1 MIRAAHFPL
10 VRSLCSMPS
19 LTIRY
24 DDEIHH
30 KLKIIAATRGI
41 SLNTLLQQL
50 LVQEVDRWE
59 KKYGTVRL
67 VLKKHH
73 VWMI

>member
-1 MIRAAHFPL
+1 MSL
-10 VRSLCSMPS
+10 VVLIGGIAMPS

-30 KLKIIAATRGI
+30 KLKVIAATRGI
-41 SLNTLLQQL
+41 SLNALLQQL

-59 KKYGTVRL
+59 EKYGTVKL
-67 VLKKHH
+67 VPQENPP
-73 VWMI
+73 

>member
-1 MIRAAHFPL
+1 MGGINL
-10 VRSLCSMPS
+10 PS

-30 KLKIIAATRGI
+30 KLKIIAATRGV
-41 SLNTLLQQL
+41 SLNSLLQQL
-50 LVQEVDRWE
+50 FVQEVDRWE

-67 VLKKHH
+67 VFDEDQCRDN
-73 VWMI
+73 VI